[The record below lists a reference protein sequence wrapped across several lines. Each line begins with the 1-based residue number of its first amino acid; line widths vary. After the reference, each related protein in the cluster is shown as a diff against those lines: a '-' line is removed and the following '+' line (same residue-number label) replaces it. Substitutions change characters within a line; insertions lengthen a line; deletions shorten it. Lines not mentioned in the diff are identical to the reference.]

1 MIAYLSGAM
10 EHVADEGAGW
20 RSDMAQWLKS
30 ELGHDVIDPV
40 ITSQAL
46 VEKNNAQDYRDWK
59 TSDPIRFVEFVR
71 KAINLDLENV
81 MEQADYVICLWNENV
96 FKGGGS
102 HGEVTMAYYSGK
114 PVYLISELAND
125 DLSGWIMSC
134 STSIFTEITDLKS
147 FLKETYSNG

>member
-1 MIAYLSGAM
+1 MDENLDGKTMIAYLSGAM
-10 EHVADEGAGW
+10 EHVADEGACW

-71 KAINLDLENV
+71 KAINLDLEN
-81 MEQADYVICLWNENV
+81 ECLA
-96 FKGGGS
+96 
-102 HGEVTMAYYSGK
+102 TTI
-114 PVYLISELAND
+114 P
-125 DLSGWIMSC
+125 C
-134 STSIFTEITDLKS
+134 SVNRPNLTWFW
-147 FLKETYSNG
+147 